1 MIGLKDGAILA
12 RGIESTVF
20 AEEVCDD
27 DGGVSCKKE
36 GV

>member
-1 MIGLKDGAILA
+1 MICLEDGAILA
-12 RGIESTVF
+12 RGIESAIF

-36 GV
+36 QV